1 MSKHFTRRDSLKL
14 LGSAAIASGLT
25 GLPAAAAGRTD
36 GAGSGPDAPG
46 ADSASRPARL
56 APVRDEDLRGI
67 FVILSTPYT
76 ASGAVDYEDLAFQVE
91 WLDHAGVH
99 GLVWPQNSSDYPR
112 LSAEEIRRGMEVLT
126 DANRGRPMT
135 LVLGV
140 QQDATPDM
148 VELARF
154 AERLEPDMMIAMP
167 PKVGSSLAHYRA
179 YYEALAGVTRR
190 PVMIQTQPNLPGVEF
205 ETDFILDLAR
215 RHPQLGYV
223 KEEAQPVFDRIQA
236 LVGRPEIQRVFSAMR
251 GRYFAYDL
259 RLGVDGLVSG
269 MAMYADVF
277 VRMWE
282 AHLAGDW
289 DDVRDIHGK
298 LLVMLTC
305 EQAIPGAGRYLLQ
318 RRGIFRT
325 RVHRGRESELSDV
338 EIAEIEHNLSGLEPY
353 LKEVP
358 RRA

>member
-1 MSKHFTRRDSLKL
+1 MNSRLTRRDTLKL
-14 LGSAAIASGLT
+14 MGSAAIGSGLM
-25 GLPAAAAGRTD
+25 
-36 GAGSGPDAPG
+36 GSDAV
-46 ADSASRPARL
+46 ASAPARPS
-56 APVRDEDLRGI
+56 AARDTDLRGL

-76 ASGAVDYEDLAFQVE
+76 ESGAVDYEDMAFQVE

-112 LSAEEIRRGMEVLT
+112 LTTAEIRRGFEVLT
-126 DANRGRPMT
+126 AANRGRSMT

-140 QQDATPDM
+140 QQDSTVEM

-167 PKVGSSLAHYRA
+167 PKVGTSLADYRD
-179 YYEALAGVTRR
+179 YYGALARTTQR

-205 ETDFILDLAR
+205 RTDLILELAR
-215 RHPQLGYV
+215 RYPHLGYV
-223 KEEAQPVFDRIQA
+223 KEEAEPVFDRIQA
-236 LVGRPEIQRVFSAMR
+236 LVGQPDIKRVYSAMR

-269 MAMYADVF
+269 MSMYADAF

-289 DDVRDIHGK
+289 DEVRDIHGR

-305 EQAIPGAGRYLLQ
+305 ETEIPGAGRYLLHK
-318 RRGIFRT
+318 RGIFRS
-325 RVHRGRESELSDV
+325 RAQRGRHVELADV
-338 EIAEIEHNLSGLEPY
+338 EVAEIEHNLRGLEPY

-358 RRA
+358 RRGR

>member
-1 MSKHFTRRDSLKL
+1 MSRSITRRDSLKL
-14 LGSAAIASGLT
+14 MGSAIVASPLA
-25 GLPAAAAGRTD
+25 LPMGE
-36 GAGSGPDAPG
+36 
-46 ADSASRPARL
+46 AS
-56 APVRDEDLRGI
+56 PVRGSTVRPRSSARRDADLRGI

-76 ASGAVDYEDLAFQVE
+76 ASGEVDYEDLAFQVE

-112 LSAEEIRRGMEVLT
+112 LTPAEIRRGMEVLVE
-126 DANRGRPMT
+126 ANRGRSMT

-140 QQDATPDM
+140 QQDSTEEM

-154 AERLEPDMMIAMP
+154 AERLGPDMMIAMP
-167 PKVGSSLAHYRA
+167 PKVGSSLSDYRE
-179 YYEALAGVTRR
+179 YYEALARVTDR

-205 ETDFILDLAR
+205 ETDFILELAT
-215 RHPQLGYV
+215 RHPHLGYV

-236 LVGRPEIQRVFSAMR
+236 LVGQAPIQRVFSAMR

-269 MAMYADVF
+269 MGMYADVF
-277 VRMWE
+277 VHMWD
-282 AHLAGDW
+282 AYVRGNW
-289 DDVRDIHGK
+289 DEVRDIHGR

-305 EQAIPGAGRYLLQ
+305 EQEIPAAGRYLLH

-325 RVHRGRESELSDV
+325 RTQRGRSTTLSEV
-338 EIAEIEHNLSGLEPY
+338 EVAEIEHNLRGLEPY
-353 LKEVP
+353 MREVP
-358 RRA
+358 RRT

>member
-1 MSKHFTRRDSLKL
+1 MKKSLTRRDTLKL
-14 LGSAAIASGLT
+14 MGSAALGTGMALPRALGASEPT
-25 GLPAAAAGRTD
+25 VIKRTR
-36 GAGSGPDAPG
+36 DA
-46 ADSASRPARL
+46 
-56 APVRDEDLRGI
+56 DLRGI
-67 FVILSTPYT
+67 FVILTTPYT
-76 ASGAVDYEDLAFQVE
+76 DAGAVDYEDLAFQVE

-112 LSAEEIRRGMEVLT
+112 LTTDEIRRGFEVLT
-126 DANRGRPMT
+126 EANRGRSMT

-140 QQDATPDM
+140 QQDGTPEM

-154 AERLEPDMMIAMP
+154 AESLEPDMLIAMP
-167 PKVGSSLAHYRA
+167 PKVGSSLADYRE
-179 YYEALAGVTRR
+179 YYEALAGVTTR

-215 RHPQLGYV
+215 RHPHLGYV

-282 AHLAGDW
+282 ARLHEEW
-289 DDVRDIHGK
+289 DEVRDVHAK

-305 EQAIPGAGRYLLQ
+305 ETEIPATGRYLLQ

-325 RVHRGRESELSDV
+325 RVHRGRDTDLSEV
-338 EIAEIEHNLSGLEPY
+338 EIEEIEHNLRGLEPY
-353 LKEVP
+353 MKEVP

>member
-1 MSKHFTRRDSLKL
+1 MNSRLTRRDTLKL
-14 LGSAAIASGLT
+14 MGSAALGSGLIGT
-25 GLPAAAAGRTD
+25 VPV
-36 GAGSGPDAPG
+36 
-46 ADSASRPARL
+46 SASASHPRTARD
-56 APVRDEDLRGI
+56 ANLRGL

-76 ASGAVDYEDLAFQVE
+76 DSGAVDYEDMAFQVE

-112 LSAEEIRRGMEVLT
+112 LTTSEIKRGFEVLT
-126 DANRGRPMT
+126 EANRGRSMT

-140 QQDATPDM
+140 QQNSTPEM

-167 PKVGSSLAHYRA
+167 PKVGSSLADYRE
-179 YYEALAGVTRR
+179 YYGALARTTQR
-190 PVMIQTQPNLPGVEF
+190 PVMIQTQPNLPGVTF
-205 ETDFILDLAR
+205 ETDFILELAGEFP
-215 RHPQLGYV
+215 HLGYV
-223 KEEAQPVFDRIQA
+223 KEEAEPVFDRIRA
-236 LVGRPEIQRVFSAMR
+236 LVGRPEIQRVYSAMR

-269 MAMYADVF
+269 MSMYADVF

-282 AHLAGDW
+282 AHQAGDW
-289 DDVRDIHGK
+289 SAVRDIHGR

-305 EQAIPGAGRYLLQ
+305 ETEIPGAGRYLLQ
-318 RRGIFRT
+318 RRGIFRS
-325 RVHRGRESELSDV
+325 RAQRGRSFELSDV
-338 EIAEIEHNLSGLEPY
+338 EIVEIEHNLAGLEPY
-353 LKEVP
+353 LKQVP

>member
-1 MSKHFTRRDSLKL
+1 MVTR
-14 LGSAAIASGLT
+14 
-25 GLPAAAAGRTD
+25 
-36 GAGSGPDAPG
+36 DA
-46 ADSASRPARL
+46 
-56 APVRDEDLRGI
+56 DLRGI
-67 FVILSTPYT
+67 FVILTTPYT
-76 ASGAVDYEDLAFQVE
+76 EAGAVDYEDLAFQVE

-112 LSAEEIRRGMEVLT
+112 LTTEEIRRGFEVLT
-126 DANRGRPMT
+126 EANRGRSMT

-140 QQDATPDM
+140 QQDATPEM

-154 AERLEPDMMIAMP
+154 ADSLEPDMMIAMP
-167 PKVGSSLAHYRA
+167 PKVGTSLEDYRE
-179 YYEALAGVTRR
+179 YYEALASVTRR

-215 RHPQLGYV
+215 RHPHLGYV

-236 LVGRPEIQRVFSAMR
+236 LVGRPEVERVFSAMR

-269 MAMYADVF
+269 MSMYADVF

-282 AHLAGDW
+282 ARIHENW
-289 DDVRDIHGK
+289 DEVRDIHAK

-305 EQAIPGAGRYLLQ
+305 ETEIPATGRYLLQ

-325 RVHRGRESELSDV
+325 RVHRGRDTELSDI
-338 EIAEIEHNLSGLEPY
+338 EIEEIEHNLRGLEPY
-353 LKEVP
+353 LVDVP

>member
-1 MSKHFTRRDSLKL
+1 MDRKLTRRDSLKL
-14 LGSAAIASGLT
+14 MGSAAIGSGLM
-25 GLPAAAAGRTD
+25 
-36 GAGSGPDAPG
+36 GSAPL
-46 ADSASRPARL
+46 SRDLTRL
-56 APVRDEDLRGI
+56 PVRDGDMRGI

-76 ASGAVDYEDLAFQVE
+76 ESGAVDYEDLAFQVE

-112 LSAEEIRRGMEVLT
+112 LRTAEIRRGMEVLT
-126 DANRGRPMT
+126 EANRGRSMT

-140 QQDATPDM
+140 QQDASDEM
-148 VELARF
+148 VELAGF

-167 PKVGSSLAHYRA
+167 PKVGTSLSDYRA
-179 YYEALAGVTRR
+179 YYTALAHVTER

-205 ETDFILDLAR
+205 DTDFILELASR
-215 RHPQLGYV
+215 YPHLGYV

-236 LVGRPEIQRVFSAMR
+236 LVGQPQIQRVYSAMR

-269 MAMYADVF
+269 MAMYAEAF

-282 AHLAGDW
+282 AREAGDW
-289 DDVRDIHGK
+289 DETRDVHAR

-305 EQAIPGAGRYLLQ
+305 ETAIPGAGRYLLQ
-318 RRGIFRT
+318 RRGIFKSRAQ
-325 RVHRGRESELSDV
+325 RGRDVQLSDAQ
-338 EIAEIEHNLSGLEPY
+338 IAEIEHNLRGLEPY
-353 LKEVP
+353 LKEGP
-358 RRA
+358 RRG

>member
-1 MSKHFTRRDSLKL
+1 MSRRLTRRDTLKMM
-14 LGSAAIASGLT
+14 GSAAIGSQLLRAA
-25 GLPAAAAGRTD
+25 PAEAGPTDRTPEE
-36 GAGSGPDAPG
+36 ARSQARSR
-46 ADSASRPARL
+46 SA
-56 APVRDEDLRGI
+56 VRRDQDLRGL
-67 FVILSTPYT
+67 FVILSTPYDE
-76 ASGAVDYEDLAFQVE
+76 SGAVAWDDMAFQVD

-112 LSAEEIRRGMEVLT
+112 LTTAEIRRGMEVLT
-126 DANRGRPMT
+126 EANRGRPLT

-140 QQDATPDM
+140 QQDATREM
-148 VELARF
+148 IELARF
-154 AERLEPDMMIAMP
+154 AESLEPDMMIAMP
-167 PKVGSSLAHYRA
+167 PKVGASLSDYRA
-179 YYEALAGVTRR
+179 YYEGLVSVTER

-205 ETDFILDLAR
+205 DTDLILDLAA
-215 RHPQLGYV
+215 RHPNLGYV

-236 LVGRPEIQRVFSAMR
+236 LVGRPEIRRVYSAMR
-251 GRYFAYDL
+251 GRHFAYDL

-282 AHLAGDW
+282 AYLAGDW
-289 DDVRDIHGK
+289 NEVRDIHSK

-305 EQAIPGAGRYLLQ
+305 EQEIPAAGRYLLE

-325 RVHRGRESELSDV
+325 RVQRGRSASLSEV
-338 EIAEIEHNLSGLEPY
+338 EVAEIEHNLRGLEPY

-358 RRA
+358 RRAG

>member
-1 MSKHFTRRDSLKL
+1 MDRTLTRRDSLKL
-14 LGSAAIASGLT
+14 MGSAAIGSGLVGSGALSRDLT
-25 GLPAAAAGRTD
+25 RPLPARYGD
-36 GAGSGPDAPG
+36 M
-46 ADSASRPARL
+46 
-56 APVRDEDLRGI
+56 RGI

-76 ASGAVDYEDLAFQVE
+76 DAGAVDYEDLAFQVE

-112 LSAEEIRRGMEVLT
+112 LTTAEIRRGMEVLT
-126 DANRGRPMT
+126 EANRGRSMT

-140 QQDATPDM
+140 QQDSTAEM
-148 VELARF
+148 VELAGF

-167 PKVGSSLAHYRA
+167 PKVGTSLSDYRS
-179 YYEALAGVTRR
+179 YYSALARATER

-205 ETDFILDLAR
+205 DTDFILEMASR
-215 RHPQLGYV
+215 FPNLGYV

-236 LVGRPEIQRVFSAMR
+236 LVGQPQIQRVYSAMR

-269 MAMYADVF
+269 MAMYAEAF

-282 AHLAGDW
+282 SRTAGDW
-289 DDVRDIHGK
+289 DDVRDVHAQ

-305 EQAIPGAGRYLLQ
+305 ETEIPGAGRYLLQ
-318 RRGIFRT
+318 RRGIFKSRAQ
-325 RVHRGRESELSDV
+325 RGRNVSLSEV
-338 EIAEIEHNLSGLEPY
+338 QIAEIEHNLRGLEPY

-358 RRA
+358 RRG